1 MKKALALVLAMLM
14 ALSLLAGCGKSA
26 SSSTAAS
33 AVSSEAAAEPVSITL
48 WTYPIGAWKDAATVD
63 GFVAEF
69 NKVYPDIT
77 VKVEYLDYICINKAL
92 CNEFRVKRFINSFTP
107 NLCKP
112 QFERLCLWRRN
123 YLYQT

>member
-63 GFVAEF
+63 GCTCNFIGKYCVFV
-69 NKVYPDIT
+69 T
-77 VKVEYLDYICINKAL
+77 L
-92 CNEFRVKRFINSFTP
+92 
-107 NLCKP
+107 
-112 QFERLCLWRRN
+112 
-123 YLYQT
+123 